1 MAFIHRELK
10 KTLNGHQAYAS
21 NRSFLEFINN
31 SLRDVGILDFE
42 TLPSFS
48 DANEERAVRELL
60 AIRKDLY
67 ELKDLAYRVRAHESY
82 LERAHTGEIEL
93 PLEELRY
100 HQDFVENNKPRVA
113 EYISASKT
121 PVEIIDEK
129 ISFLNGLHYHLSP
142 SPWRPDKT
150 PRPALYPMIAGVVS
164 HLKYEKNR
172 ILSESVTLDS
182 DISAFDDNFFISLV
196 DNMASTPSWSKPDFR
211 EQWARNLQYIPA
223 TSNVDF
229 LNRPSQVSSVVA
241 LSENDEDTES
251 TDMASE
257 SLSAPTDPRLRN
269 NNRPVLQ
276 VSENEADLFGEG
288 DTDSDIEIVSSSVQ
302 NNSLRSI

>member
-10 KTLNGHQAYAS
+10 KTLNGYQAYAS
-21 NRSFLEFINN
+21 NRSFLEFVND
-31 SLRDVGILDFE
+31 SLRDIGISSTE

-48 DANEERAVRELL
+48 DENEERAVCQLL
-60 AIRKDLY
+60 KIRDDLY
-67 ELKDLAYRVRAHESY
+67 ELKDLAYCVRAHKSFI
-82 LERAHTGEIEL
+82 ERAHTGEIEL

-100 HQDFVENNKPRVA
+100 HQDFVENNKPQVA

-150 PRPALYPMIAGVVS
+150 PRPALYPLIAGVVL
-164 HLKYEKNR
+164 HLKYKKNR

-182 DISAFDDNFFISLV
+182 DISGFDDDFFIHLV

-211 EQWARNLQYIPA
+211 EQWARNIPNIRA
-223 TSNVDF
+223 PSNVDF
-229 LNRPSQVSSVVA
+229 LNRPSQVSLVVA
-241 LSENDEDTES
+241 LSENDEDTAS
-251 TDMASE
+251 TDMVSE

-269 NNRPVLQ
+269 NNRSVLQ
-276 VSENEADLFGEG
+276 VSENKADLFGEG
-288 DTDSDIEIVSSSVQ
+288 DSDSDIEIVSSPVK
-302 NNSLRSI
+302 NNSLQSI